1 MCGECLHVPL
11 FLMTGTAKF
20 VRPIFGP
27 MILVMRNFPG
37 DDFWKN
43 DINSFIFWKMNI
55 VFGPQFLEKSGKIK

>member
-1 MCGECLHVPL
+1 
-11 FLMTGTAKF
+11 MTGTAKF